1 MYDKECMQ
9 VFVSE
14 LESYINDTCT
24 GEYSKYQIPDLEVWL
39 QNVLLP
45 FACSVKCPYNVDKN
59 LHMDKVMID
68 LKPVLLQSLYQIYS
82 KVRAKE
88 MFDIAA
94 DFPDSMVAIKELKD
108 AANASSSL
116 GYIGK
121 VFRPIVKRRLLHT
134 GASTSQILDFFIL
147 MIRSLR
153 VLDPSD
159 LLLNYVA
166 APVRTYLMSRKDTVR
181 SIVSSL
187 TEGKH
192 SELHGELR
200 KGGPLEYGADEDDE
214 DGGPGETWMP
224 RKRDPDLLESGTRG
238 LDVLALLV
246 SIYGSTDLFASEYR
260 TLLADKL
267 LSNLEYNTDQEV
279 ATLEL
284 LKIRFGEEP
293 LHSCEVM
300 LRDIED
306 SRRVNNAI
314 ISELRKAEESI
325 GTIDFASNVVDY
337 AILSD
342 NYWPSLPTDAAEAI
356 NHPKAQALLN
366 SYENTYANLKKPRKL
381 HSIGQMGHVALDL
394 TFDDNTTRTFTCLPI
409 QATLILHLEEAS
421 PKSLED
427 LSTVCELEEEE
438 VRRRMVFW
446 IIKGVCREVKTMNG
460 AIAYEVI
467 EDQAANAIADQTS
480 GSKEDYDDYGQIVSS
495 SEAQE
500 KAALLAIEGYIK
512 GMLSGHDSMSL
523 ERIHSL
529 LKLVASGGSGEMK
542 YDMNMVQ
549 LRRFLQS
556 MVDSDK
562 IEMIDGLYRSIKKGR

>member
-1 MYDKECMQ
+1 M
-9 VFVSE
+9 
-14 LESYINDTCT
+14 TCA
-24 GEYSKYQIPDLEVWL
+24 GEYSSCQIPELEKWL
-39 QNVLLP
+39 DKVLLP
-45 FACSVKCPYNVDKN
+45 FACNVKCCSTNVVKN
-59 LHMDKVMID
+59 LNLGRALEDMRPI
-68 LKPVLLQSLYQIYS
+68 LKQALYQIFS

-88 MFDIAA
+88 MFEIAA

-108 AANASSSL
+108 AASASSSF

-121 VFRPIVKRRLLHT
+121 IFRPIVKRRLLHT

-147 MIRSLR
+147 MIRTLR
-153 VLDPSD
+153 VLDSSD

-214 DGGPGETWMP
+214 DGGPGEMWMP
-224 RKRDPDLLESGTRG
+224 RKRDPDLLETGARG

-260 TLLADKL
+260 SLLADKL

-314 ISELRKAEESI
+314 SSELRKVEDAESI
-325 GTIDFASNVVDY
+325 VDY

-342 NYWPSLPTDAAEAI
+342 NYWPSLPTDTESAV
-356 NHPKAQALLN
+356 NHPKAQNILN
-366 SYENTYANLKKPRKL
+366 SYESTYANLKKPRKL
-381 HSIGQMGHVALDL
+381 HPVGQLGQVSLDL
-394 TFDDNTTRTFTCLPI
+394 TFDDDTTRSFTCLPI
-409 QATLILHLEEAS
+409 QATLILYLEEKS
-421 PKSLED
+421 PRSLEE
-427 LSTVCELEEEE
+427 LSTLCEVEEDE
-438 VRRRMVFW
+438 VKRRMVFW
-446 IIKGVCREVKTMNG
+446 IVKGVCREVKNVSIVM
-460 AIAYEVI
+460 YEVI
-467 EDQAANAIADQTS
+467 EDQTANAIADATNGSNKDEADYES
-480 GSKEDYDDYGQIVSS
+480 GQMVSS

-500 KAALLAIEGYIK
+500 KAALISIEGYIK
-512 GMLSGHDSMSL
+512 GMLHGHDSMSL

-529 LKLVASGGSGEMK
+529 LKLVASGGGSGEMK

-549 LRRFLQS
+549 LRRFLQT

-562 IEMIDGLYRSIKKGR
+562 IELIDGLFRAIKKGK

>member
-1 MYDKECMQ
+1 MQ
-9 VFVSE
+9 VFVHE
-14 LESYINDTCT
+14 LENHINETCI
-24 GEYSKYQIPDLEVWL
+24 GEYSQNQIPDLEQWL
-39 QNVLLP
+39 ETVLLP
-45 FACSVKCPYNVDKN
+45 FACSIRCPYNVDKN
-59 LHMDKVMID
+59 IHMKNAMVE
-68 LKPVLLQSLYQIYS
+68 LKPILLQSLYQIYS

-94 DFPDSMVAIKELKD
+94 DFPDSMVAIKELKE

-121 VFRPIVKRRLLHT
+121 IFRPIVKRRLLHT

-147 MIRSLR
+147 MIRTLR

-214 DGGPGETWMP
+214 DGGPGELWMP

-260 TLLADKL
+260 SLLADKL

-300 LRDIED
+300 LKDIED

-314 ISELRKAEESI
+314 ISELRKEEESI
-325 GTIDFASNVVDY
+325 QKDNFTSSVVDY

-342 NYWPSLPTDAAEAI
+342 NYWPSLPTDEAAII
-356 NHPKAQALLN
+356 NHPRAQTTIN
-366 SYENTYANLKKPRKL
+366 SYENTYASLKKPRKL
-381 HSIGQMGHVALDL
+381 HPIGQLGQVNLDL
-394 TFDDNTTRTFTCLPI
+394 TFNDDSTRTFTCLPI
-409 QATLILHLEEAS
+409 QANLILYLEDES
-421 PKSLED
+421 PKSLEQ
-427 LSTVCELEEEE
+427 LSVLCELEEEE
-438 VRRRMVFW
+438 VRKRMIFW
-446 IIKGVCREVKTMNG
+446 IIKGVCREIKIMNDK
-460 AIAYEVI
+460 IAYEVI
-467 EDQAANAIADQTS
+467 EDQAANAVADQTS
-480 GSKEDYDDYGQIVSS
+480 GAKEEDDDYGQIISS
-495 SEAQE
+495 SESQE

-529 LKLVASGGSGEMK
+529 LKLVASGATGEMK

-549 LRRFLQS
+549 LRRFLQA

-562 IEMIDGLYRSIKKGR
+562 IEMIDGLFRAIKKGNR